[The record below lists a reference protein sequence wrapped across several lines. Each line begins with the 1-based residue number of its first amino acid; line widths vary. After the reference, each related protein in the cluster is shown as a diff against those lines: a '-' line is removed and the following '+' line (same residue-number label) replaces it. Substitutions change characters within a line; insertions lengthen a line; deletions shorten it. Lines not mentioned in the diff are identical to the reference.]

1 MTVSSVKT
9 GEVGL
14 SFALNN
20 NFMEPIATT
29 LVGSGGTNNITF
41 NNIPQ
46 TYKHLQVRFIGRSS
60 SGSTGQDDMFINFN
74 SDTGS
79 NYAKHFLS
87 GEGSTAQAGAIINHT
102 KIHFRECLSRNG
114 NASSIFT
121 GGIIDILD
129 YTSTNKN
136 KTTRS
141 LFGVDRNGSGQ
152 VSLESGLYFAT
163 PASITTIDF
172 AVENANN
179 FVQYSRFSLY
189 GIKG

>member
-41 NNIPQ
+41 NDIPQ
-46 TYKHLQVRFIGRSS
+46 TYKHLQVRATMFVGAFCKLQANSNVSTSTYDWYHVLAGNGTTMTGS
-60 SGSTGQDDMFINFN
+60 SGSGYNGVLIAPGYG
-74 SDTGS
+74 SDA
-79 NYAKHFLS
+79 NYPGVA
-87 GEGSTAQAGAIINHT
+87 
-102 KIHFRECLSRNG
+102 
-114 NASSIFT
+114 
-121 GGIIDILD
+121 IIDILD

-136 KTTRS
+136 KTVRIF
-141 LFGVDRNGSGQ
+141 FGNDRNGSGNIE
-152 VSLESGLYFAT
+152 LDSGLIKLTDALN
-163 PASITTIDF
+163 SITLIPNSGSF
-172 AVENANN
+172 S
-179 FVQYSRFSLY
+179 QHSRFSLY